1 VSSFPAGA
9 KNRRNLVTLIGAALL
24 AVLVF
29 LFRNKVQFDWP
40 SFASQIRQMS
50 LLHIFAGIAL
60 IYGSYCLRA
69 VRWSIYLKPTKR
81 VSASSLIG
89 SQFIGFTAIALFGR
103 FADLTRPYLLGRRA
117 QLSFASQIAV
127 YAIERMF
134 DLGAAA
140 ALFSISL
147 ALTPHGDPHYKVFF
161 RAGMASLVAT
171 AGIAIFAVSVRLA
184 GEPIARAAQR
194 LLGGISQN
202 AGEQAAEKILA
213 FRQGLNAVS
222 SVRDLAASAGLS
234 LVLWAMVGEAYV
246 QTAHAF
252 MHIPELA
259 SLSYAST
266 MLLMAV
272 SIGGSVVQLPIIGW
286 FTQIAFIAAAMHAL
300 YGAPIE
306 AATACSAM
314 LQIVLW
320 ISIIPAGLIWSR
332 VQNVSLKSAEAAAE
346 QAA

>member
-1 VSSFPAGA
+1 
-9 KNRRNLVTLIGAALL
+9 
-24 AVLVF
+24 
-29 LFRNKVQFDWP
+29 
-40 SFASQIRQMS
+40 
-50 LLHIFAGIAL
+50 
-60 IYGSYCLRA
+60 
-69 VRWSIYLKPTKR
+69 
-81 VSASSLIG
+81 
-89 SQFIGFTAIALFGR
+89 
-103 FADLTRPYLLGRRA
+103 
-117 QLSFASQIAV
+117 
-127 YAIERMF
+127 
-134 DLGAAA
+134 
-140 ALFSISL
+140 
-147 ALTPHGDPHYKVFF
+147 
-161 RAGMASLVAT
+161 MASLVAT

-184 GEPIARAAQR
+184 GEPIACAAQR